1 MRQYEITCYDETQAK
16 RKLKETAKT
25 KLLKLIKVKLDE
37 FVKDLK
43 AGTHLFWLEG
53 PSSCCSQ

>member
-43 AGTHLFWLEG
+43 AGTHLFLA
-53 PSSCCSQ
+53 